1 MGRSARRVPPWTILQ
16 HQPEIAFSLQILPGF
31 FIGCILGMVWA
42 RTGISYWI
50 ALGISVIAIYAF
62 LKVQKVGAGGLLFTA
77 LALGM
82 AIGFQMPRA
91 FG

>member
-1 MGRSARRVPPWTILQ
+1 
-16 HQPEIAFSLQILPGF
+16 
-31 FIGCILGMVWA
+31 MVWA